1 MKLIRYLE
9 SIDLLKSVREKQPN
23 GVNTKTYKKI
33 ESYNVVKK
41 TLDDEVNATLYGANI
56 NKMYAIST
64 PLGDLEKYLIPKVD
78 NVEDNISLYYI
89 KIGGSKYK
97 IVSVVS
103 NQIKIERL

>member
-1 MKLIRYLE
+1 
-9 SIDLLKSVREKQPN
+9 
-23 GVNTKTYKKI
+23 
-33 ESYNVVKK
+33 
-41 TLDDEVNATLYGANI
+41 
-56 NKMYAIST
+56 MYAIST
-64 PLGDLEKYLIPKVD
+64 PLGDLEEYLIPKVD